1 MGRISE
7 RKIEWE
13 SICRD
18 LDMEKRDAK
27 KIVSY
32 IKETMKKLGIDDL
45 TFGEVS
51 SVINAY
57 NYVNLTNMINDID
70 DVDLLINKYNF
81 SLRNSHRLCF
91 LPDDHSIPYRLTAIV
106 SDAYLSYK
114 RS

>member
-1 MGRISE
+1 MGKVSE

-51 SVINAY
+51 GVINAY

-81 SLRNSHRLCF
+81 SL
-91 LPDDHSIPYRLTAIV
+91 
-106 SDAYLSYK
+106 
-114 RS
+114 